1 MTRSSA
7 GVATSTGLG
16 IKANEKQGTI
26 AKIEFIEIGCLR
38 QWVVFRSLTSSGDH
52 LLCFIQRTKAKP
64 RSTNVWRRAIS
75 IVVFAIE
82 KFLSEEMSW
91 QWLSNLWLRSSSMA
105 CPTTTFFCNRW
116 APLHQR
122 PEHWAACIGDRLF
135 AEFLPR
141 GLNAGPGRGCRGG
154 CRLGTDRPI
163 WIRKRNP
170 VSALSKMLQAIAV
183 SVHSP
188 SQVFSV
194 LLAFSAS

>member
-1 MTRSSA
+1 MTRSA

-91 QWLSNLWLRSSSMA
+91 QWLSNLWLRSSSVA
-105 CPTTTFFCNRW
+105 CPTTTFFCNGW
-116 APLHQR
+116 APEARTLGGLHRRQTFCRVFATRSHCRAR
-122 PEHWAACIGDRLF
+122 PG
-135 AEFLPR
+135 LPR
-141 GLNAGPGRGCRGG
+141 RMS
-154 CRLGTDRPI
+154 LGHRPI
-163 WIRKRNP
+163 
-170 VSALSKMLQAIAV
+170 
-183 SVHSP
+183 
-188 SQVFSV
+188 
-194 LLAFSAS
+194 